1 MKANAARKAAVLLL
15 AAFLG
20 VSPPAFAS
28 KGAGNVEVYFSPR
41 GGVTGAI
48 VREIDGASKKILVQ
62 AYSFTSKPIANALI
76 RAERRGAEV
85 TVIIDGGELGLK
97 GKPRGAG
104 SFGRRQKRAIFNAAW
119 LFKGTGIRLY
129 ADDKHE
135 IAHNKV
141 IIIDDKTLI
150 TGSFNFT
157 RQAEEENAENLLVI
171 KDNPALVEKYV
182 GNFNYHLR
190 HSLMYGAGKAPL
202 RKD

>member
-1 MKANAARKAAVLLL
+1 MSARAARKAAVVLL
-15 AAFLG
+15 AAVLEF
-20 VSPPAFAS
+20 SAPAIAS
-28 KGAGNVEVYFSPR
+28 KGAGNVDAYFSPR
-41 GGVTGAI
+41 GGVTAAI
-48 VREIDGASKKILVQ
+48 VNEIDGASKKILVQ

-97 GKPRGAG
+97 RKPKRHR
-104 SFGRRQKRAIFNAAW
+104 SFDKPQKRKKFSPAW
-119 LFKGTGIRLY
+119 LFKNTGIRLY
-129 ADDKHE
+129 ADNKHE

-141 IIIDDKTLI
+141 MIIDDKTLI

-182 GNFNYHLR
+182 GNFNDHLR
-190 HSLMYGAGKAPL
+190 HSE
-202 RKD
+202 RF